1 MVSFLVKSDLI
12 IMSKLLRTISLNFK
26 KKKPGETGHGLMH
39 TEGGHV
45 PIQALPGDK
54 FDGYS
59 WGENS
64 PFHGKGTVEG
74 MASAVGLT
82 ERLEMMTGQKNLS
95 RSSLADLDDEHEIW
109 YHAANAL
116 ANLCTTLVLMTSVER
131 IVFGGGIMNRKG
143 LLEKIRK
150 RTVEL
155 LNGYLD
161 LPDMSSYIT
170 ASAYGSDAGL
180 TGALLLAQQA
190 YEDSKDPTKKKKSGG
205 ISAFNVGVIHGIV
218 VGAAVAY
225 FGMLL
230 VRASKKH

>member
-1 MVSFLVKSDLI
+1 
-12 IMSKLLRTISLNFK
+12 
-26 KKKPGETGHGLMH
+26 MH
-39 TEGGHV
+39 PEGGHV

-131 IVFGGGIMNRKG
+131 IVFGGGIM
-143 LLEKIRK
+143 I
-150 RTVEL
+150 
-155 LNGYLD
+155 
-161 LPDMSSYIT
+161 YII
-170 ASAYGSDAGL
+170 S
-180 TGALLLAQQA
+180 
-190 YEDSKDPTKKKKSGG
+190 SGG
-205 ISAFNVGVIHGIV
+205 SWTCIDFFFCSVAVLMVFLVNTGRPDKSVLSFHCSIHRSRLFWMVVLGWISF
-218 VGAAVAY
+218 
-225 FGMLL
+225 L
-230 VRASKKH
+230 R